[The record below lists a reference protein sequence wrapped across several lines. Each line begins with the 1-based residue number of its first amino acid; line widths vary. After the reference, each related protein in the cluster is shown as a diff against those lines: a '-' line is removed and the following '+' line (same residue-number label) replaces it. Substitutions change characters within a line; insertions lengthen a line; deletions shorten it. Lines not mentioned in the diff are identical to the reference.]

1 MKNKEDMSCGRCTG
15 WLIYIDPLES
25 LENVFQRR
33 IIYLFI
39 NGGGNVR
46 DVPGDLFK
54 SILFPEECF
63 INKNWNNDL

>member
-1 MKNKEDMSCGRCTG
+1 MADVQGDLFISI
-15 WLIYIDPLES
+15 LLES
-25 LENVFQRR
+25 LENIFQRR